1 MTCDMTDVTA
11 LQRRVAGLERT
22 NRAMAAAAGLLA
34 LAGLALWS
42 TGSLKAA
49 SGEVATSRLVLTDQ
63 AGGTRAVLSV
73 VEGFGPSLVIYG
85 DNGKAGA
92 ALAFPPEGPTLAMYD
107 RNGQLRL
114 RMAATEGTGPS
125 LVLNDAKRRPRVQ
138 LSVIGETP
146 GLILL
151 NDAGQ
156 PTWKTP

>member
-1 MTCDMTDVTA
+1 MDHDMTGVTA
-11 LQRRVAGLERT
+11 LHRRIARLERS
-22 NRAMAAAAGLLA
+22 NRIAAGIAGALA

-42 TGSLKAA
+42 TGSLQAQ
-49 SGEVATSRLVLTDQ
+49 SGEVTTSRLVLTDA
-63 AGGTRAVLSV
+63 AGGTRAILSV

-107 RNGQLRL
+107 RSGQLRL

-125 LVLNDAKRRPRVQ
+125 LVLNDAKRRPRAQ

-146 GLILL
+146 GLVLL

>member
-1 MTCDMTDVTA
+1 MTCDMMDVTA

-34 LAGLALWS
+34 LGGLALWS

-146 GLILL
+146 SLILL

>member
-11 LQRRVAGLERT
+11 LQRRIAGLERT
-22 NRAMAAAAGLLA
+22 NRTVAGVAGALA
-34 LAGLALWS
+34 LGGLALWS

-49 SGEVATSRLVLTDQ
+49 SGEVATSRLVLTDA
-63 AGGTRAVLSV
+63 AGGTRAILSV
-73 VEGFGPSLVIYG
+73 VDGFGPSLVIYG
-85 DNGKAGA
+85 ENGKAGA

-125 LVLNDAKRRPRVQ
+125 LVLNDAKRRPRAQ

-146 GLILL
+146 GLVLL

>member
-1 MTCDMTDVTA
+1 MTEEMTDITA
-11 LQRRVAGLERT
+11 LARRLRVLERRQRRAVC
-22 NRAMAAAAGLLA
+22 
-34 LAGLALWS
+34 LAGLAMLAGLAAWS
-42 TGSLKAA
+42 TGMVRAA
-49 SGEVATSRLVLTDQ
+49 PGEIATSRLVLTDP
-63 AGGTRAVLSV
+63 AGGTRAILSV

-114 RMAATEGTGPS
+114 RLAATEGTGPS
-125 LVLNDAKRRPRVQ
+125 LVLNDARRRPRAQ

-146 GLILL
+146 GLALL